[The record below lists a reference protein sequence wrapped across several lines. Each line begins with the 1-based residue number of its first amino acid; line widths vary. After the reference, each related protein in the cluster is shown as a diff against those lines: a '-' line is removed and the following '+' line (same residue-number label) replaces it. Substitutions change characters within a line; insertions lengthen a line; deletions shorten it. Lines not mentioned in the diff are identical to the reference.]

1 MTMNKVVTA
10 DSRAHS
16 ALRSQPEHRPGGLD
30 PDRIALLAAASLAP
44 SSHNTQP
51 WLVWVSDS
59 NRWTIGQDPNRA
71 LHVVDPGNREPVIA
85 IGAFLENL
93 VEAAGSVGLHV
104 ALEVLARELTDREL
118 VRVELSPARRRDG
131 MSGAIPRRRTIKNG
145 YRTRELTRADLALLT
160 AGMNGSV
167 AYFPYGSAQA
177 SYLAD
182 GTIEAFRHQSSRD
195 DAQRELA
202 RWIRFSSADA
212 RQHLDGLTPATME
225 ITGMAGLFVR
235 SFFTA
240 DTVMKESFRAR
251 GVDSVATQARAHGG
265 WLVLTAP
272 DESIQAHLDVG
283 RRLQRLALR
292 ACERS
297 IGLHPMS
304 QLIQEAPWRRE
315 IAADLGLDTQVRLIV
330 RVGYVE
336 RYPEPVS
343 LRRPVSSFTMPA

>member
-1 MTMNKVVTA
+1 MNRVFTA
-10 DSRAHS
+10 GNRAHGQ
-16 ALRSQPEHRPGGLD
+16 LRYQPEHGPGRLD
-30 PDRIALLAAASLAP
+30 PDRVALLTAASLAP

-59 NRWTIGQDPNRA
+59 NRWTIGQESHRA
-71 LHVVDPGNREPVIA
+71 LPVVDPGNREPVIA
-85 IGAFLENL
+85 LGAFLENL

-104 ALEVLARELTDREL
+104 ALEVLARKFTDREL
-118 VRVELSPARRRDG
+118 VQIELTPARRREG
-131 MSGAIPRRRTIKNG
+131 LSGAIPRRRTVKNG
-145 YRTRELTRADLALLT
+145 YRTRELSRADLALLT
-160 AGMNGSV
+160 TGLNGSV

-177 SYLAD
+177 SYLAG
-182 GTIEAFRHQSSRD
+182 GTIEAFRQQSSRD

-202 RWIRFSSADA
+202 GWIRFSNADA

-225 ITGMAGLFVR
+225 ITGLAGLFVR
-235 SFFTA
+235 RFFNA

-251 GVDSVATQARAHGG
+251 GVDSVATQALAHGG
-265 WLVLTAP
+265 WLVLIAP

-283 RRLQRLALR
+283 RRFQRLALR

-304 QLIQEAPWRRE
+304 QLIQEEPWRRE
-315 IAADLGLDTQVRLIV
+315 IAAELGVDGQVRLVV

-336 RYPEPVS
+336 RYAGPVS
-343 LRRPVSSFTMPA
+343 LRRPARSFTMQA